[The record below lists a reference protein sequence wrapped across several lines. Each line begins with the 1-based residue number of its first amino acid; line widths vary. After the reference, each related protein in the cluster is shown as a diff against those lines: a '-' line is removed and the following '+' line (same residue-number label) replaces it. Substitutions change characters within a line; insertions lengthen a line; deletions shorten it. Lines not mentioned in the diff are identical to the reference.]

1 MKLTTINELSKH
13 IKQSLKGI
21 YPDREI
27 KSFIELIFEKKVNLK
42 KTKRLLNPEYK
53 LDNQTTQEI
62 FRITE
67 QLKKSVPIQYLLG
80 ETYFYDLPFT
90 VNKNV
95 LIPRQETEELVDWI
109 IHEQQGA
116 DKILDIGTGSG
127 CIAIAL
133 AKNIPAASLYA
144 TDFDDS
150 IIEVAKQN
158 AKKNAVSIQFLK
170 SNILQEKPHI
180 EKLDVIVSN
189 PPYVLESEKQYMH
202 KNVLDFEPQK
212 SLFVPDS
219 NALIFYHKI
228 AEYSAQYLENSGA
241 LYLEINENKAK
252 ETADLLKGYK
262 FRKITIKKDINE
274 KPRMIKAEKNE

>member
-1 MKLTTINELSKH
+1 MKLSSINELSQY

-21 YPDREI
+21 YPDQEI
-27 KSFIELIFEKKVNLK
+27 KSFIDIIFEKKVNLK
-42 KTKRLLNPEYK
+42 KTKRLLNPGYK
-53 LDNQTTQEI
+53 LDNQTKKEI
-62 FRITE
+62 LEITG

-80 ETYFYDLPFT
+80 ETYFYDLPFV

-109 IHEQQGA
+109 IHEQQDA

-127 CIAIAL
+127 CIAVTL
-133 AKNIPAASLYA
+133 AKNIPTASVYA
-144 TDFDDS
+144 IDFDKS
-150 IIEVAKQN
+150 ILEVAQQN
-158 AKKNAVSIQFLK
+158 ARHNEVSIQFFK
-170 SNILQEKPHI
+170 SNILKEKPHLGQ
-180 EKLDVIVSN
+180 LDLIVSN

-202 KNVLDFEPQK
+202 KNVLEFEPQE

-219 NALIFYHKI
+219 KALIFYQKI
-228 AEYSAQYLENSGA
+228 AEYSAQYLKNHGA

-252 ETADLLKGYK
+252 ETAELLKNYG

-274 KPRMIKAEKNE
+274 KPRMIKAEKNG

>member
-109 IHEQQGA
+109 IHEQQDA

-228 AEYSAQYLENSGA
+228 AEYSAQYLKNSGA

-252 ETADLLKGYK
+252 ETADLLRGYG

-274 KPRMIKAEKNE
+274 KTRMIKAEKNG